1 MATRSQLRLLQS
13 ILALGKNSLAGKT
26 VPGERCA
33 FYSISNS
40 PGAILANSLST
51 PFRHF
56 TTSSAFWKK
65 IKGPKDAPVPD
76 NASEKGRRSEIDP
89 YDYTELESGIS
100 KALGRL
106 KEALTKTRSAGRI
119 SPETIENLPVQ
130 LNIKHDPG
138 ASGKDHKESGRLG
151 DYATVV
157 PKGGRVMQVF
167 VAEESVRLCTSPIRA
182 SQSMLTPT
190 FFLQHLK
197 PISSAILSSPH
208 SLVPVPDAQNPLLLN
223 IPVPPP
229 TAESRAQA
237 AAEAKKSME
246 RASLEVRT
254 ARGDA
259 QKRYRKMELGKK
271 VIVDELRKGH
281 EGMEKV
287 AQKAQEEVKKVYE
300 QAIKGLER

>member
-51 PFRHF
+51 PFRQF

-65 IKGPKDAPVPD
+65 SKGPKDAPVPD

-167 VAEESVRLCTSPIRA
+167 VAEES
-182 SQSMLTPT
+182 
-190 FFLQHLK
+190 HLK